1 MGFSGGGSNILKAHK
16 HDGTVV
22 QDGGSLDFD
31 NITQA
36 DLTAG
41 DVVYSN
47 GTHLQRLAIGAAT
60 NQLAVNGAATAPEW
74 VAGGGGGGGKLEL
87 IEHWVNTGA
96 ALTTKTITLSPAV
109 DQDDIAE
116 IYVVSGGSSGG
127 NTVNLRVNG
136 LTTNYNQHGSYIV
149 SGTQTIINSTAE
161 TGLQSIIHSFGEPHF
176 IQFHIAAG
184 NSNASSS
191 IRKIRVT
198 ATGGGSTGWISY
210 SGVNTT
216 SPITSI
222 SSITLYNSSDSVIE
236 SGTWIDVYK
245 VNNS

>member
-47 GTHLQRLAIGAAT
+47 GVHLQRLAIGAAT

-74 VAGGGGGGGKLEL
+74 VAGGGGGGGSLEL
-87 IEHWVNTGA
+87 IEHYVNTGG

-116 IYVVSGGSSGG
+116 IYVVSGGSNGG
-127 NTVNLRVNG
+127 GTLNLRVNG

-149 SGTQTIINSTAE
+149 SGTQTILNVSAN
-161 TGLQSIIHSFGEPHF
+161 TGLQSIILSFGQPHF
-176 IQFHIAAG
+176 IQFHISAG
-184 NSNASSS
+184 NTNAASANQ
-191 IRKIRVT
+191 KIRVT
-198 ATGGGSTGWISY
+198 AVGSGPNGWISY

-222 SSITLYNSSDSVIE
+222 DSITLFNSSDAVIQ

>member
-1 MGFSGGGSNILKAHK
+1 MGFSGGGSNVLKPHK
-16 HDGTVV
+16 HSSAV
-22 QDGGSLDFD
+22 QDGSPLDM
-31 NITQA
+31 NNVTEA
-36 DLTAG
+36 TLTAG
-41 DVVYSN
+41 DIVYSD
-47 GTHLQRLAIGAAT
+47 GAALQRLAIGAAT
-60 NQLAVNGAATAPEW
+60 NQLAVNGAATAPVW

-216 SPITSI
+216 SPVTSI

>member
-47 GTHLQRLAIGAAT
+47 GVHLQRLAIGAAT

-74 VAGGGGGGGKLEL
+74 VAGGGGGGGSLEL
-87 IEHWVNTGA
+87 IEHYVNTGGA
-96 ALTTKTITLSPAV
+96 
-109 DQDDIAE
+109 
-116 IYVVSGGSSGG
+116 
-127 NTVNLRVNG
+127 
-136 LTTNYNQHGSYIV
+136 LTTNYNQHGAYIV
-149 SGTQTIINSTAE
+149 SGTQTILNVSAN
-161 TGLQSIIHSFGEPHF
+161 TGLQSIIHSFGQPHF
-176 IQFHIAAG
+176 IQFHISAG
-184 NSNASSS
+184 NTNAASANQ
-191 IRKIRVT
+191 KIRVT
-198 ATGGGSTGWISY
+198 AVGSGPNGWISY

-222 SSITLYNSSDSVIE
+222 DSITLFNSSDAVIQ